1 VYAGNG
7 ARLGVIWAT
16 GEEIRERE
24 EAWGMSSI
32 DARTKLAMAARSR
45 GRAARMP
52 REGRRGSSRGGS
64 IGGSAPGATRGV
76 DGGETGAAERFL
88 RRCARRRGENRGRAR
103 RRVVAREEGRQRRGC
118 GAREKPKSAGGE
130 PKAVRSHR
138 RQGKPQR
145 RSIGGTVKFPCQL
158 EVEEGR

>member
-1 VYAGNG
+1 
-7 ARLGVIWAT
+7 
-16 GEEIRERE
+16 
-24 EAWGMSSI
+24 MSSTES
-32 DARTKLAMAARSR
+32 RTKLAMAVCSR
-45 GRAARMP
+45 GRQARWH
-52 REGRRGSSRGGS
+52 REGRRGTVAGLRGTSKGGS
-64 IGGSAPGATRGV
+64 GGGSATGATCGV
-76 DGGETGAAERFL
+76 DGGETGAAEQFL

-145 RSIGGTVKFPCQL
+145 RSGSGTVKLPRRR